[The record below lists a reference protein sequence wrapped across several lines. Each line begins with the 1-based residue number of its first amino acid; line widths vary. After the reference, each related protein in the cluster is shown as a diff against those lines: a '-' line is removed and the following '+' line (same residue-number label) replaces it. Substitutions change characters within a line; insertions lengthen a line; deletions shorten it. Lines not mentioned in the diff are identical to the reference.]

1 MLFNLTVFFELA
13 CWALPYLACSEKSP
27 QTRAFPDVSGDG
39 SYEGLLLG
47 DWHGSHRSV
56 DGAAVRVISLGA
68 PSSVSCRGSVVARG
82 VVMIEVFK
90 RDVTRRREPGLE
102 LFYHQSG
109 VLKTNFNTNQK
120 DSIAMKLVKEKA
132 ISSQQKKKMGTNFSY
147 LLWPYL

>member
-1 MLFNLTVFFELA
+1 MKVFLNPGSTVLDCSLTLTISLNEHV
-13 CWALPYLACSEKSP
+13 WALPYLACSEKSP

-39 SYEGLLLG
+39 SNEGLLLG

-56 DGAAVRVISLGA
+56 DGPAVRVISLGA
-68 PSSVSCRGSVVARG
+68 PSVSGRGAVVARG

-109 VLKTNFNTNQK
+109 VLKTSFNIQT
-120 DSIAMKLVKEKA
+120 
-132 ISSQQKKKMGTNFSY
+132 KKTA
-147 LLWPYL
+147 LR